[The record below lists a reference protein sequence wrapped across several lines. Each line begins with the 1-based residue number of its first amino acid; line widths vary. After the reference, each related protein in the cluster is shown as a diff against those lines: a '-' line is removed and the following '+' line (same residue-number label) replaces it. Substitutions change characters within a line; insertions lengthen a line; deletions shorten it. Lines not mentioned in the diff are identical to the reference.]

1 MTDGYQRGLFAVIN
15 PSLSG
20 KIGGL
25 STVESMVEAGV
36 IAEWEGDDELAGFLR
51 HLDRDKS
58 PAAKNMLL
66 SSAQTHAGL
75 QTSSPPQIHTIKADR
90 SPQGASITPQ
100 T

>member
-1 MTDGYQRGLFAVIN
+1 MDMLRVRDGYQRGLFAVID

-36 IAEWEGDDELAGFLR
+36 IAEGEGDDELAGFLR
-51 HLDRDKS
+51 HLDGDKS

-66 SSAQTHAGL
+66 SSAQTHGSGPVHL
-75 QTSSPPQIHTIKADR
+75 HKL
-90 SPQGASITPQ
+90 TP
-100 T
+100 